1 MVAVAVSQDVIVLN
15 DFGSMRVEERQRTT
29 STGTSSRYTVTMTA
43 TPILHD
49 FAQAKLSRTVPDALA
64 ALLRKQVEAI
74 TAPVAPSTDK
84 TREYAANAFAR
95 GEPWARKRYAGG
107 RIGDMPPNAAPS
119 GRGKM
124 FNDSGRFAKSIVAM
138 QNTEEESFTINVA
151 ANRLRPESF
160 PAGAF
165 DRMIERL
172 RQLAPAWK
180 GGINALQDPA
190 LVDAI
195 KTAQAEWIVSTAKA
209 GVKANSAAWALIKK
223 YGWQYGVRPIMLG

>member
-1 MVAVAVSQDVIVLN
+1 MAISQDVVVLN

-29 STGTSSRYTVTMTA
+29 GAGTSSRYTVTMTA
-43 TPILHD
+43 DPILHD

-64 ALLRKQVEAI
+64 ALLRRQIEAI
-74 TAPVAPSTDK
+74 TAPAAPSTIK
-84 TREYAANAFAR
+84 SREYAANAFER
-95 GEPWARKRYAGG
+95 GESWARKKYGGG
-107 RIGDMPPNAAPS
+107 RIGDMKPNGAPT
-119 GRGKM
+119 GTGKL
-124 FNDSGRFAKSIVAM
+124 FNDSGRFAKSVVAM
-138 QNTEEESFTINVA
+138 QNIEEGTFTINVA

-160 PAGAF
+160 PAGAY

-223 YGWQYGVRPIMLG
+223 YGWQYGVRPVMLG